1 MSVPRGG
8 GMSVPRAVLLLAAA
22 LCWSAC
28 VRSSPASFF
37 GESYVELKKVE
48 SFSKSS
54 LQLRFRTSKSN
65 GLIFLAAG
73 NHDYCLVE
81 LRSGHVQAKLR
92 LGIDEL
98 ILLHDQGPRSDD
110 MKWHLVKLTHE
121 NAEVTLTVDTTIKS
135 IVINPV
141 GANELHVEHGFY
153 VGGLGNLKASYLKDT
168 QEYFRGCLQDVVFN
182 EYELLSSLRP
192 YPGQKSVHE
201 VSLGCSD
208 EFFISEDD
216 PISLFSSKSFLAFP
230 RWTIGDDAAWECL
243 IQATAGRGLLLYHS
257 GKADDFISLEI
268 VDWVLKASIG
278 KGKNVVHVD
287 SSNALRENKW
297 HYIKLVI
304 TSRHLHLTIN
314 DKTEKALLNF
324 RIKTHGSLYVGGI
337 DDASRDHVKRFG
349 LTTLSGKNT
358 KGGSFKGCIKNMKV
372 NSIKFG
378 LKNALATK
386 DVSPGCKTE
395 VALSTVPTSQPQAS
409 QVISASPILLVTTL
423 IPKNSQKDNFL
434 VLNNLVVAEGS
445 KATLQSKHI
454 KLNLDYKVL
463 GLRQSQISFTVVE
476 YPSRGQLKLDV
487 SPQDKGTFTMLDLW
501 HGRISY
507 VHDGSEGASDH
518 FSFSVTATSK
528 NEMPS
533 YLKGEEVHFFN
544 ITVTPSNDAPELS
557 LPEGNLFILLETSKK
572 RLTGNLIKI
581 SDVDSEPQNLNLVV
595 LGNLNIDAGY
605 LENMKDP
612 GKALTS
618 FPYSELLEGNI
629 FYVHHGLKNAR
640 FVLRV
645 SDADKVSNTVV
656 LRILAVPL
664 EYKIVN
670 NTGIE
675 VIQGSSAFL
684 KTSNLAVETNA
695 VNQEM
700 EIRYDITET
709 PKFGHI
715 ERRSSAN
722 EWKPVGSFTQRSLER
737 DRIRY
742 HNTFKEIKETDVMD
756 TFKFR
761 VTIANHT
768 SEEFHFLIKV
778 KWLKYALIKHFP
790 LTIENAK
797 KAKFGSN
804 NLEAAMEGDI
814 KDDTLIY
821 YKIQS
826 LPTKGSIMNRNI
838 ILGKDDMFSQS
849 DIMEGNIEYVVN
861 GQPRE
866 DSQDS
871 FEFTLF
877 TKYAQSK
884 PFTYIINIKADLN
897 SILLTNKGLSLAEGE
912 TRLITKDE
920 LFVQT
925 LSNKTF
931 SFKVLKSP
939 LHGKLK
945 LINFSDSLVSN
956 DNITAFSSQ
965 DILSERLMYVHDNS
979 ETVSDTFVIL
989 ASSRLAEQ
997 EQVDSDGTP
1006 LETEFAFNLS
1016 IELRNDEKPVRVVD
1030 KLFHVVRNG
1039 KKLVTLEDLC
1049 YHDLDTDFDDGQLL
1063 YTRRGI
1069 PNGDLVS
1076 SNDTSKKLYQ
1086 FTQED
1091 LENNRVLYIHHG
1103 TDYGRFV
1110 LFVTDGKH
1118 YTSSLLEVSAS
1129 EPYIKIVNNT
1139 GLLVQKGK
1147 GNVLTS
1153 TNFSIA
1159 TNMYVESDRDVLYYI
1174 SSPPKHGK
1182 IYIQNLMKDSFT
1194 NQDLKNGHVAYRHND
1209 GNHLVDT
1216 VKVAVKINTVTLDV
1230 DIKVRIY
1237 LESHQKLP
1245 TVQNHESLV
1254 VEEGKPVKIGKDRLQ
1269 VVHEDNAPSEI
1280 VYTVVTSPS
1289 HGYIRRFE
1297 STEGLF
1303 PDDPKSIT
1311 TFTQQDI
1318 NRGNVQYVQ
1327 TASGQVQDNFTLD
1340 VTNGVRDITGIIVS
1354 IDIIPILIP
1363 LEIQN
1368 ITIREGASKALTP
1381 DYLRVVNKH
1390 FQDLNFEF
1398 VLLERPQNGY
1408 VENMRFPGV
1417 KLSRFSKKQMEQEL
1431 IYYVHDNGESSQDN
1445 FTIVVNS
1452 TELSKESL
1460 PQTIF
1465 VTITPV
1471 NDEFP
1476 VITVNKI
1483 LRVWV
1488 GSVTEVT
1495 NHDLSAE
1502 DKDSS
1507 PEDLVFSITPPSNG
1521 HLALKSHPDKSILNF
1536 TQQHIN
1542 DGHLV
1547 FVHSGAMSGGLNFQV
1562 TDGVNFAP
1570 RQIFSITARR
1580 LVINMEINKG
1590 LGVFPGMRRTISSD
1604 ILKAATND
1612 ENNLHNRSISFDV
1625 TTSPIHGKILRIV
1638 EENTTEEA
1646 SSFTQQ
1652 MINDG
1657 DIVYEHTD
1665 TEALVWSMQDSF
1677 TFSVTSPPAVLEMQ
1691 MFLITVSYEIDDPSR
1706 STHLLANT
1714 GASVVEGG
1722 RVQIDKSKL
1731 DGSNLLARLPESQRP
1746 FYEVWF
1752 QVTSLPKHG
1761 VIVVGDR
1768 NITKEKPNFS
1778 QFIISKFGITYAHDG
1793 AESSTDHFT
1802 FAAWL
1807 NLKSKSA
1814 VKPDMDVLEEQ
1825 FNITV
1830 IQINDQVPELKTK
1843 RPNLTVLQ
1851 GRMMALG
1858 PKNLNV
1864 EDLDNPPEDIKYI
1877 IISVPNNG
1885 YLAKSD
1891 NLNTSIQVFTQADIN
1906 NGNLWFIQ
1914 DGSSHSGVFYFSV
1927 SDGKHKPLYKLF
1939 NLDII
1944 PVSITLVNK
1953 TNLILLQGRTFLT
1966 LSNSNLTAT
1975 TDGKSTTITYQVSQP
1990 PRFGNFMLA
1999 GRRVMNFDQADID
2012 LGKVTYHI
2020 ENFTMSEDSFEVSIF
2035 TSETNLTGHEVNIT
2049 VEPLV
2054 YIKPDLKI
2062 PTGRMYTIKT
2072 MDLDAT
2078 ELGNLTNSDPEYY
2091 ILNPPT
2097 YGKIQ
2102 RKTLKK
2108 DLYAD
2113 TEMFN
2118 QSDIDIGRISIY
2130 IDANITDQEILN
2142 DSFVFMLRALGVPS
2156 ALGYFTY
2163 SVVPYEPLMVES
2175 TTTSVASPVSSRAPL
2190 YTTLGYERWTTNHKN
2205 LTEVP
2210 IKRFGNRNR
2219 WGNQNLEESI
2229 PSVDV
2234 GLTTP
2239 SVRDTTTIKL
2249 LAMTPKAKLS
2259 QTSPLS
2265 IIVPLIILA
2274 ILMLVVILIVWFL
2287 LRKRKAKKKAPPH
2300 VQSHS
2305 YSMVPQIPSPYTERS
2320 VTVPSVTV
2328 TPLQKNNDCCS
2339 VSPLISS
2346 RHEHLRTNSAPSL
2359 GVDTQ
2364 QNSWL
2369 QMDPAMTEH
2378 CRKTNPTL
2386 KTNQYWV

>member
-1 MSVPRGG
+1 
-8 GMSVPRAVLLLAAA
+8 MSVPRAVLLLLGAA
-22 LCWSAC
+22 LCWSSG
-28 VRSSPASFF
+28 VRASPASFF
-37 GESYVELKKVE
+37 GESYVELKKAE

-65 GLIFLAAG
+65 GLLFLAAG
-73 NHDYCLVE
+73 KHDYCLVE
-81 LRSGHVQAKLR
+81 LRSGHVQAKLS
-92 LGIDEL
+92 LGNDEV
-98 ILLHDQGPRSDD
+98 ILFLDQGPQLDD
-110 MKWHLVKLTHE
+110 MEWHMVKLNYE
-121 NAEVTLTVDTTIKS
+121 NTEVMLTVDTNIKS
-135 IVINPV
+135 SIINAV
-141 GANELHVEHGFY
+141 GAKELHVEHGYY
-153 VGGLGNLKASYLKDT
+153 VGGLGSLKASYLKDIH
-168 QEYFRGCLQDVVFN
+168 EYFRGCLDDVVFN

-192 YPGQKSVHE
+192 YPGQTSVHE

-216 PISLFSSKSFLAFP
+216 PISLFSSKSFLAFH
-230 RWTIGDDAAWECL
+230 RWTIVDDAVWECV
-243 IQATAGRGLLLYHS
+243 IQATDGRGLLLYHS
-257 GKADDFISLEI
+257 GKADEFISLEI

-287 SSNALRENKW
+287 SSSALKENTW
-297 HYIKLVI
+297 NYIKFTI
-304 TSRHLHLTIN
+304 TSRHVHLTVN
-314 DKTEKALLNF
+314 DKTEKTLLNF
-324 RIKTHGSLYVGGI
+324 RIKTHGSLYIGGI
-337 DDASRDHVKRFG
+337 DDVSRDHVKRFG
-349 LTTLSGKNT
+349 LTTLSGKNA
-358 KGGSFKGCIKNMKV
+358 KGGSFKGCIKNIKV

-386 DVSPGCKTE
+386 DVSPGCKSE
-395 VALSTVPTSQPQAS
+395 VALSTVPPSQPRILQL
-409 QVISASPILLVTTL
+409 ISMAPPISLVTTMV
-423 IPKNSQKDNFL
+423 PKNNQKDNFL
-434 VLNNLVVAEGS
+434 ILNNLVVEEGS
-445 KATLQSKHI
+445 KAAIQSKHI
-454 KLNLDYKVL
+454 KLNLDYKRL
-463 GLRQSQISFTVVE
+463 GLRQSQVSFKVVE
-476 YPSRGQLKLDV
+476 HPSQGQLKLDV
-487 SPQDKGTFTMLDLW
+487 SPQQDKGTFTMLDLW

-507 VHDGSEGASDH
+507 VHDGSEGTSDH
-518 FSFSVTATSK
+518 FSFSVIATSK

-533 YLKGEEVHFFN
+533 YLKGEEVHVFN

-557 LPEGNLFILLETSKK
+557 LPEGNLFTLLETSKK
-572 RLTGNLIKI
+572 CLTGNLIKI
-581 SDVDSEPQNLNLVV
+581 SDVDSEPQHLNLVV

-605 LENMKDP
+605 LENKKNP

-640 FVLRV
+640 LVLRV
-645 SDADKVSNTVV
+645 SDADKVSNTAV
-656 LRILAVPL
+656 LRILAIPL

-670 NTGIE
+670 NTRIE

-684 KTSNLAVETNA
+684 KISNLAVETNA
-695 VNQEM
+695 VNQEL

-709 PKFGHI
+709 PTFGHI
-715 ERRSSAN
+715 QRKSSGN
-722 EWKPVGSFTQRSLER
+722 EWKPVASFTQRSLER

-742 HNTFKEIKETDVMD
+742 LNTFKEIQETDLMD
-756 TFKFR
+756 GFKFR
-761 VTIANHT
+761 VTIANRST
-768 SEEFHFLIKV
+768 EEFFFTIKV
-778 KWLKYALIKHFP
+778 QWLKYALSKHFP
-790 LTIENAK
+790 LTIENSK
-797 KAKFGSN
+797 KAKFGYN
-804 NLEAAMEGDI
+804 NLEAAVEGDLM
-814 KDDTLIY
+814 DDILIY
-821 YKIQS
+821 YKMQS
-826 LPTKGSIMNRNI
+826 LPTKGTIMYRNNN
-838 ILGKDDMFSQS
+838 LRKDDMFSQT
-849 DIMEGNIEYVVN
+849 DIMEGNIEYFLS
-861 GQPRE
+861 GQPHE

-871 FEFTLF
+871 FGFTLF
-877 TKYAQSK
+877 TKYAESK
-884 PFTYIINIKADLN
+884 PFTFIINIKADLN
-897 SILLTNKGLSLAEGE
+897 SILVTNKGLSLAEGE

-925 LSNKTF
+925 LSNRTF
-931 SFKVLKSP
+931 SFKVMRSP

-945 LINFSDSLVSN
+945 LINFSGSFVSN
-956 DNITAFSSQ
+956 DNITTFSSQ

-979 ETVSDTFVIL
+979 ETVSDAFVVL
-989 ASSRLAEQ
+989 ASSLLSDQ
-997 EQVDSDGTP
+997 EKVDSDATP
-1006 LETEFAFNLS
+1006 LETEFAFNVSL
-1016 IELRNDEKPVRVVD
+1016 ELRNDEKPVRVVD

-1049 YHDLDTDFDDGQLL
+1049 YHDPDTDFDDGQLL

-1103 TDYGRFV
+1103 ADYGRFV

-1129 EPYIKIVNNT
+1129 EPYIKIVHNT

-1147 GNVLTS
+1147 ESILSS

-1159 TNMYVESDRDVLYYI
+1159 TNMYVESDHNVLYYI
-1174 SSPPKHGK
+1174 TSPPKHGK
-1182 IYIQNLMKDSFT
+1182 IYIQNLLKDSFT
-1194 NQDLKNGHVAYRHND
+1194 NQDLKNGHVVYRHND
-1209 GNHLVDT
+1209 GNHLVDVVT
-1216 VKVAVKINTVTLDV
+1216 VAVKIDAITLDV
-1230 DIKVRIY
+1230 DFKVRVH

-1245 TVQNHESLV
+1245 TVQSHESLL

-1269 VVHEDNAPSEI
+1269 VIHEDNVPSEI
-1280 VYTVVTSPS
+1280 VFTVVTGPS
-1289 HGYIRRFE
+1289 RGYIRRFE

-1318 NRGNVQYVQ
+1318 NQGNVQYVQ
-1327 TASGQVQDNFTLD
+1327 TASGQVQDNFTLA
-1340 VTNGVRDITGIIVS
+1340 VTNGVREISGITVS
-1354 IDIIPILIP
+1354 VDIIPILIP

-1368 ITIREGASKALTP
+1368 ITVREGASKAVTP

-1398 VLLERPQNGY
+1398 VLLDRPQNGY
-1408 VENMRFPGV
+1408 LENTRFPGV

-1431 IYYVHDNGESSQDN
+1431 IYYVHDDGETSQDN
-1445 FTIVVNS
+1445 FTIIANS
-1452 TELSKESL
+1452 TELSKQSL

-1483 LRVWV
+1483 FRVWV

-1495 NHDLSAE
+1495 NNDLSAE

-1536 TQQHIN
+1536 TQQHIS

-1547 FVHSGAMSGGLNFQV
+1547 FVHSGSMSGGLNFQV

-1570 RQIFSITARR
+1570 RQIFSITART
-1580 LVINMEINKG
+1580 LVINMELNKG

-1604 ILKAATND
+1604 VLKAATND
-1612 ENNLHNRSISFDV
+1612 KNNLHNRSIIFYI
-1625 TTSPIHGKILRIV
+1625 TASPKHGKILRIV
-1638 EENTTEEA
+1638 QENTTEEA

-1657 DIVYEHTD
+1657 EIVYEHTD
-1665 TEALVWSMQDSF
+1665 TEALVWSVQDTF
-1677 TFSVTSPPAVLEMQ
+1677 TFSVSSPPAVLEMQ
-1691 MFLITVSYEIDDPSR
+1691 VFLIRVSYEISDPSR
-1706 STHLLANT
+1706 STRLIANT

-1722 RVQIDKSKL
+1722 NVKLDKSKL

-1778 QFIISKFGITYAHDG
+1778 QYIISKFGVTYVHNG
-1793 AESSTDHFT
+1793 AESSTDDFT
-1802 FAAWL
+1802 FATWL

-1814 VKPDMDVLEEQ
+1814 VKPDMDVIEER

-1830 IQINDQVPELKTK
+1830 IPVNDQVPELKTK
-1843 RPNLTVLQ
+1843 RPNLIVLQ
-1851 GRMMALG
+1851 GQMMALG
-1858 PKNLNV
+1858 PENLNV
-1864 EDLDNPPEDIKYI
+1864 EDLDNPPEDIKYT
-1877 IISVPNNG
+1877 IISLPNNG

-1891 NLNTSIQVFTQADIN
+1891 NLNASVQAFTQADIN
-1906 NGNLWFIQ
+1906 NGDLWFIQ

-1944 PVSITLVNK
+1944 PVSITMVNK
-1953 TNLILLQGRTFLT
+1953 TNLILLQGKTFLT
-1966 LSNSNLTAT
+1966 LSNRNLAAS
-1975 TDGKSTTITYQVSQP
+1975 TDGKSTSFTYQVSEP
-1990 PRFGNFMLA
+1990 PRFGNIMLD
-1999 GRRVMNFDQADID
+1999 RRPVTTFDQADID

-2020 ENFTMSEDSFEVSIF
+2020 DNFTVFEDRFEVSIF

-2054 YIKPDLKI
+2054 TIRSDLKI
-2062 PTGRMYTIKT
+2062 PTGLVYTIKT

-2078 ELGNLTNSDPEYY
+2078 ELGNLTNSDPEYL
-2091 ILNPPT
+2091 ILNPPM
-2097 YGKIQ
+2097 YGKIKI
-2102 RKTLKK
+2102 KTLTKI
-2108 DLYAD
+2108 LSAD
-2113 TEMFN
+2113 TEMFS
-2118 QSDIDIGRISIY
+2118 QSDIDTGRISIY
-2130 IDANITDQEILN
+2130 IDANVTDQEMLN
-2142 DSFVFMLRALGVPS
+2142 DSFVFMLKAHGVPS

-2163 SVVPYEPLMVES
+2163 SVVPYEPLVVES
-2175 TTTSVASPVSSRAPL
+2175 TTASGASSGISYSPF
-2190 YTTLGYERWTTNHKN
+2190 YTTLGYERRTTNHWLNKN

-2210 IKRFGNRNR
+2210 IKKFGNRNR
-2219 WGNQNLEESI
+2219 WGNQKIEEPI
-2229 PSVDV
+2229 PSAEVRF
-2234 GLTTP
+2234 TTP
-2239 SVRDTTTIKL
+2239 SVRDNTTFKL
-2249 LAMTPKAKLS
+2249 TAITPKAELN
-2259 QTSPLS
+2259 QTSLLS
-2265 IIVPLIILA
+2265 IIIPLVVLAFILLA
-2274 ILMLVVILIVWFL
+2274 VILIVLFL
-2287 LRKRKAKKKAPPH
+2287 LRKRKAKKKVPPH
-2300 VQSHS
+2300 VRSHS
-2305 YSMVPQIPSPYTERS
+2305 YSMVPQVPSPYTERS
-2320 VTVPSVTV
+2320 VTVPTVTV
-2328 TPLQKNNDCCS
+2328 TLLQKSNDYCS
-2339 VSPLISS
+2339 VSPLLPS
-2346 RHEHLRTNSAPSL
+2346 RHDHLRTNSAPSL
-2359 GVDTQ
+2359 GVNTQ

-2369 QMDPAMTEH
+2369 QMDPEMTEH